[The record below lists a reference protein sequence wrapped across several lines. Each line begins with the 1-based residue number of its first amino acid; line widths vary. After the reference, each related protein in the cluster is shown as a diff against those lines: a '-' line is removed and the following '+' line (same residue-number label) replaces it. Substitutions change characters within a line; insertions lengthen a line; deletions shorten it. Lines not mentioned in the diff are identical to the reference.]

1 MKVAIIVFSPSGH
14 TLEVAKMMEKSMTNK
29 GMKVQL
35 LDITRN
41 EKIFKEDKMG
51 QYLKEKIE
59 PHDLICV
66 GGPVYAGHLEGNAM
80 NIIKAL
86 PYPDKIWGKLAIP
99 FVTYGG
105 LHSSIAL
112 MEAGKLFHKR
122 RRINIA
128 GMKIA
133 SFHTLSTTLPF
144 KINENKPGAEALPVI
159 EELVKRITDIAD
171 KDSQKL
177 RVYENVKDV
186 RNSFSYAFIIERLI
200 FRFLSQEF
208 FHGKSKPAEID
219 YDKCIGCGLCA
230 KRCPVNIFEMI
241 DEKPK
246 KTNMNSHCILCAECF
261 HNCPV
266 DAISYDYLSKSKKR
280 LSHMLKKNRMESPQ
294 SAVYPLQDV

>member
-14 TLEVAKMMEKSMTNK
+14 TLEVAKMMEKNMTNK

-41 EKIFKEDKMG
+41 EKIFRENKME

-112 MEAGKLFHKR
+112 MEAGR
-122 RRINIA
+122 
-128 GMKIA
+128 
-133 SFHTLSTTLPF
+133 
-144 KINENKPGAEALPVI
+144 
-159 EELVKRITDIAD
+159 
-171 KDSQKL
+171 
-177 RVYENVKDV
+177 
-186 RNSFSYAFIIERLI
+186 
-200 FRFLSQEF
+200 LSQ
-208 FHGKSKPAEID
+208 
-219 YDKCIGCGLCA
+219 
-230 KRCPVNIFEMI
+230 
-241 DEKPK
+241 
-246 KTNMNSHCILCAECF
+246 
-261 HNCPV
+261 
-266 DAISYDYLSKSKKR
+266 
-280 LSHMLKKNRMESPQ
+280 SPQ
-294 SAVYPLQDV
+294 KMSSRTR